1 MKTLSTL
8 ASAAAL
14 VLCTPLH
21 AADTPA
27 YAIGD
32 SGFYNID
39 SPVSVGFAF
48 TALQNVSIT
57 ALGYHDNLL
66 DGLLN
71 AHDVGLYSSAGT
83 LLASVNVA
91 SGTFGDLVGEYR
103 YASLNTAYDL
113 VAGSAYVLAAH
124 TTAGDG
130 YRFAGTPSFDAAI
143 LIGADAGRYS
153 YGPSLVFP
161 VQTFYSFYGT
171 PNMLFASTAPVP
183 EPGTYALMLVGL
195 GVLGW
200 FARRRA

>member
-14 VLCTPLH
+14 ALCAPVH

-27 YAIGD
+27 YSIGD
-32 SGFYNID
+32 SSFYNID
-39 SPVSVGFAF
+39 RPVTVGFAF
-48 TALQNVSIT
+48 TAVQSISIT

-66 DGLLN
+66 DGLLD

-91 SGTFGDLVGEYR
+91 AGTFGDLVGEYR
-103 YASLNTAYDL
+103 YASLNSAYAL
-113 VAGSAYVLAAH
+113 EAGSVYVLAAH

-130 YRFAGTPSFDAAI
+130 YRYAGTPTVDSAI
-143 LIGADAGRYS
+143 LIGPSAGSYL
-153 YGPSLVFP
+153 YGPSLAFP
-161 VQTFYSFYGT
+161 ATAGFGFYGT
-171 PNMLFASTAPVP
+171 PNMLFTSAVAVP
-183 EPGTYALMLVGL
+183 EPGTYALMLTGL
-195 GVLGW
+195 GVMGW